1 MIPDDFT
8 YYAPSSLPEVWELLR
23 RHEGDAKI
31 LAGGQSLIPLMKLRL
46 ASPAYLIDLR
56 KVPGLTTLNEQDGS
70 LVIGAMVTETA
81 IENSPLIRQRYPGIY

>member
-31 LAGGQSLIPLMKLRL
+31 LAGGQSLIPLMKFRL
-46 ASPAYLIDLR
+46 ATPAYLIDLR
-56 KVPGLTTLNEQDGS
+56 NVPGLTTLDEHDGS
-70 LVIGAMVTETA
+70 LVIGAMV
-81 IENSPLIRQRYPGIY
+81 R